1 MNHEARSP
9 VAPVISRLSERNH
22 AMFARRS
29 DMEERATDAEL
40 AQVSSSASFDAE
52 TERPPPDRV
61 PPPSA
66 DLVHTV
72 TNHIIPRL
80 LLAHHMEARG
90 VDRVAEARKPPT
102 DDEVAI
108 LVEIAVAQDLQGG
121 MKQVEARLRE
131 GLSLESILLDW
142 IAGAARL
149 LGDQWLADERSFA
162 DVTLG
167 LGSLHRLLAM
177 LRHRFKPPLRHRGLV
192 VLVTA
197 PGEQHTLAIHV
208 LGDLLQHAG
217 WEAVVRPNL
226 AEDELVAMV
235 SCEPVVMVG
244 ISVSSE
250 AFLAPV
256 SRIVNQVL
264 ETSLNR
270 ALAVMLGGAM
280 DMSSF
285 AEEVGAMYCTSARG
299 ALGWLDRHAKVSF
312 ERGLNLVTQRSS

>member
-1 MNHEARSP
+1 
-9 VAPVISRLSERNH
+9 
-22 AMFARRS
+22 
-29 DMEERATDAEL
+29 
-40 AQVSSSASFDAE
+40 
-52 TERPPPDRV
+52 
-61 PPPSA
+61 
-66 DLVHTV
+66 
-72 TNHIIPRL
+72 
-80 LLAHHMEARG
+80 
-90 VDRVAEARKPPT
+90 
-102 DDEVAI
+102 
-108 LVEIAVAQDLQGG
+108 VEIAVAQDLQGG

-142 IAGAARL
+142 IAAAARL

-162 DVTLG
+162 EVTLG

-244 ISVSSE
+244 ISISSE
-250 AFLAPV
+250 DFLRPV
-256 SRIVNQVL
+256 DRIVARVR
-264 ETSLNR
+264 ESSLNR
-270 ALAVMLGGAM
+270 AVAVMLGGAI
-280 DMSSF
+280 DLSSF
-285 AEEVGAMYCTSARG
+285 SADLGAVFCPTARV
-299 ALGWLDRHAKVSF
+299 ALAWLDRHARISF
-312 ERGLNLVTQRSS
+312 EPGPQLVDQRSS